1 MISSHELDRV
11 AKFDTI
17 LQRSLYDRILPIVF
31 SQTKKSV
38 VGTSTAIPDTR
49 NKLSVVVW
57 KRHFKMTF
65 KAFNLLHRHGG
76 VEAIWVRSRTEDRE
90 FRIPVSKSVQCSEYF
105 DLIQSHRIASLR

>member
-38 VGTSTAIPDTR
+38 VGTSPTVSDTC
-49 NKLSVVVW
+49 NK
-57 KRHFKMTF
+57 
-65 KAFNLLHRHGG
+65 
-76 VEAIWVRSRTEDRE
+76 
-90 FRIPVSKSVQCSEYF
+90 
-105 DLIQSHRIASLR
+105 